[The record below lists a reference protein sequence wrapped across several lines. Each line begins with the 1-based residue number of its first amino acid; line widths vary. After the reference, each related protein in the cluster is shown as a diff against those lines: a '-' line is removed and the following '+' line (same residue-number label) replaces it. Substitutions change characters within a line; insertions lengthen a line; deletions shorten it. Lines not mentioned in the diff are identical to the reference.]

1 MKIDVFVVNG
11 FTHNGQGGNPAGVV
25 LDAAGLRDENMQH
38 IATAMGL
45 SETAFVLPADQQDY
59 QVRFFTPTSEV
70 DFCGH
75 ATVATYSL
83 LWRKRLLKKPTVS
96 QLTKAGVLAVQ
107 VDDNGLVRMNQAL
120 PRFGQM
126 LDVASLAAVLG
137 LEVSDIADT
146 GLPVQILS
154 TGLADI
160 MVPVVSEAAL
170 ASIHPDL
177 PVMAA
182 LNRQTGSI
190 GVHAFTL
197 DSADPTISA
206 HCRNFA
212 PLVGIDE
219 ETATGSSCG
228 ALACY
233 LSHHLAGPADRFGG
247 EYLFEQG
254 KAMGNPSRL
263 SALVSMA
270 DDQITGIVV
279 GGYGGDARTV
289 EVSL

>member
-1 MKIDVFVVNG
+1 MKVEVFVVNG

-25 LDAAGLRDENMQH
+25 LDAAGLRDEDMQRV
-38 IATAMGL
+38 ATGMGL
-45 SETAFVLPADQQDY
+45 SETAFLLPSDQQDY

-83 LWRKRLLKKPTVS
+83 LWRKRLLKKPAVA
-96 QLTKAGVLAVQ
+96 QQTKAGVLAVR
-107 VDDNGLVRMNQAL
+107 VEDDGRVLMNQAL
-120 PRFGQM
+120 PVFGQT
-126 LDVASLAAVLG
+126 LDAASLAAVLG
-137 LEVSDIADT
+137 LAPSDIIDT

-170 ASIHPDL
+170 ARIQPNL
-177 PVMAA
+177 PVIAA
-182 LNRQTGSI
+182 LNRSTGSI

-197 DSADPTISA
+197 DSADPTLSA

-233 LSHHLAGPADRFGG
+233 LSHHLRGPANRFGH

-254 KAMGNPSRL
+254 KTMGNPSRL
-263 SALVSMA
+263 SASVTLHSGEIV
-270 DDQITGIVV
+270 GIVV
-279 GGYGGDARTV
+279 GGYGSDARLV